1 MCGRKRR
8 NTGSTARISA
18 LDAPMALNWL
28 AAAQVAL
35 LLILTDNSAALC
47 SYSATILLA
56 CRHRRKDAK
65 ARAGDDVLVKLAID
79 APENIVR
86 KFVKYV

>member
-1 MCGRKRR
+1 MCVRKRR
-8 NTGSTARISA
+8 NTGSTA
-18 LDAPMALNWL
+18 M
-28 AAAQVAL
+28 
-35 LLILTDNSAALC
+35 
-47 SYSATILLA
+47 

-86 KFVKYV
+86 KVVKYV

>member
-1 MCGRKRR
+1 MCVRKRR

-35 LLILTDNSAALC
+35 LLILTDNSAALF
-47 SYSATILLA
+47 SYSGIRGAQA
-56 CRHRRKDAK
+56 CPGIFRQK
-65 ARAGDDVLVKLAID
+65 V
-79 APENIVR
+79 
-86 KFVKYV
+86 